1 MAKTAFVCSDCGYT
15 AAKWMGFCPQCRA
28 NGALEERRS
37 GRRRTAI
44 PVERAMDASAPP
56 RIRTGIEAVDRVL
69 GDGIVPGSVVLIGGE
84 PGVGKST
91 LLLQIAARSGS
102 RDAPALVVSAEESAR
117 QVAMRADRIGAMD
130 ANLLVLAE
138 QDLPTI
144 LDTAAT
150 LRPRL
155 LVVDSM
161 QTVAVPEIGGAAG
174 GVGAVREVAA
184 RLIGFAKSQDVAV
197 LLVGHVTKDGTLAGP
212 KQVEHM
218 VDVVVHL
225 EGDAHRD
232 LRFLRGIKNRFGP
245 VHRTGV
251 FEMRANGLTEV
262 GDPSEAL
269 VGNWAADVPG
279 TVLYPA
285 LDGRRPLLV
294 EIQALVVPTK
304 NAQPRRSVK
313 GLPAPRV
320 HQVLAVLQ
328 RHGAFPLDRQDVYVS
343 AMGGVRILEPAVD
356 LPVALAVA
364 SSLSGVE
371 VGRVAA
377 WGEVGLTG
385 ELRAA
390 PQGDRRRGEAGRIGV
405 PRIIAPEPRLS
416 VLGDAL
422 AAVGIKPGI
431 GREEALVA
439 AS

>member
-1 MAKTAFVCSDCGYT
+1 
-15 AAKWMGFCPQCRA
+15 MGFCPQCQA
-28 NGALEERRS
+28 DGALVERQT
-37 GRRRTAI
+37 GRVGTAI
-44 PVERAMDASAPP
+44 PVERALDVSAPP
-56 RIRTGIEAVDRVL
+56 RIRTGIDAVDEVL

-91 LLLQIAARSGS
+91 LLLQIASRSGN
-102 RDAPALVVSAEESAR
+102 RDAPALVVSAEESVR
-117 QVAMRADRIGAMD
+117 QVAMRAQRIGAK
-130 ANLLVLAE
+130 NGSLLVLAE

-150 LRPRL
+150 VRPRL

-161 QTVAVPEIGGAAG
+161 QTVAVPEIGAATG

-197 LLVGHVTKDGTLAGP
+197 LLVGHVTKDGTIAGP

-251 FEMRANGLTEV
+251 FEMGSRGLMEV
-262 GDPSEAL
+262 ADPSEAL
-269 VGNWAADVPG
+269 VGSWASDMPG

-328 RHGAFPLDRQDVYVS
+328 RHGAFPLDRHDVYVS

-405 PRIIAPEPRLS
+405 TQILCPEARLS

-422 AAVGIKPGI
+422 AAVGISPGTVH
-431 GREEALVA
+431 RETLVA

>member
-1 MAKTAFVCSDCGYT
+1 M
-15 AAKWMGFCPQCRA
+15 
-28 NGALEERRS
+28 
-37 GRRRTAI
+37 
-44 PVERAMDASAPP
+44 
-56 RIRTGIEAVDRVL
+56 
-69 GDGIVPGSVVLIGGE
+69 PGSVVLISGE

-91 LLLQIAARSGS
+91 LLLQIAARSGTRES
-102 RDAPALVVSAEESAR
+102 PALVVSAEESAL
-117 QVAMRADRIGAMD
+117 QVATRAGRIGAGD
-130 ANLLVLAE
+130 SDLLILAE
-138 QDLPTI
+138 QDLPAI
-144 LDTAAT
+144 LGAADATA
-150 LRPRL
+150 PSL

-161 QTVAVPEIGGAAG
+161 QTVAVDGIGAG
-174 GVGAVREVAA
+174 GIGAVREVAA
-184 RLIGFAKSQDVAV
+184 RLIGFAKSHDVAV
-197 LLVGHVTKDGTLAGP
+197 LLVGHVTKDGTIAGP

-218 VDVVVHL
+218 VDVVLHL

-245 VHRTGV
+245 VHSTGV
-251 FEMRANGLTEV
+251 FEMEATGLVEV
-262 GDPSEAL
+262 ADPSEAL
-269 VGNWAADVPG
+269 VGNRTADVAG
-279 TVLYPA
+279 AVLYPA

-313 GLPAPRV
+313 GLPPPRV

-328 RHGAFPLDRQDVYVS
+328 RHGGFPLERHDVYVS

-371 VGRVAA
+371 VDGIAA

-405 PRIIAPEPRLS
+405 PRVLS
-416 VLGDAL
+416 PGPQVRVLGDAL
-422 AAVGIKPGI
+422 AAVGI
-431 GREEALVA
+431 GRGRRETLA
-439 AS
+439 AAG

>member
-1 MAKTAFVCSDCGYT
+1 MAKALFGCHSCGYT
-15 AAKWMGFCPQCRA
+15 AAKWMGFCPQCR
-28 NGALEERRS
+28 S
-37 GRRRTAI
+37 
-44 PVERAMDASAPP
+44 ERALVEQGPDRGRPAVSVQEVAAAEGPP
-56 RIRTGIEAVDRVL
+56 RIQTGIPAVDRVL

-91 LLLQIAARSGS
+91 LLLQIASRSCRPGAS
-102 RDAPALVVSAEESAR
+102 VLVVSAEESAR

-130 ANLLVLAE
+130 PDLLVLGE
-138 QDLPTI
+138 RDLSSI
-144 LDTAAT
+144 LGTAAAV
-150 LRPRL
+150 RPRL

-161 QTVAVPEIGGAAG
+161 QTVAVPEVGGGTGGIGS
-174 GVGAVREVAA
+174 VREVAA
-184 RLIGFAKSQDVAV
+184 RLIEFAKSHDVPV
-197 LLVGHVTKDGTLAGP
+197 LLVGHVTKDGAIAGP

-218 VDVVVHL
+218 VDVVLYL
-225 EGDAHRD
+225 EGDPHRD

-251 FEMRANGLTEV
+251 FDMGARGLVEV
-262 GDPSEAL
+262 NDPSEAL
-269 VGNWAADVPG
+269 IGDRTADVPG

-294 EIQALVVPTK
+294 EIQALAVPTK

-328 RHGAFPLDRQDVYVS
+328 RHAAFPLDRQDVYVS

-356 LPVALAVA
+356 LPIALAVA
-364 SSLSGVE
+364 SSLTGVR

-385 ELRAA
+385 ELRAS
-390 PQGDRRRGEAGRIGV
+390 PQGDRRRGEAGRLGV
-405 PRIIAPEPRLS
+405 ERI
-416 VLGDAL
+416 LGPSPQDGSLVDAL
-422 AAVGIKPGI
+422 AAVGIAG
-431 GREEALVA
+431 GRRTTLVA
-439 AS
+439 AG